1 MDNINQNLQILVCLV
16 LLNKDNFPYL
26 SLVNQ
31 QNQLL
36 RDAVQYGTQLSEE
49 ERQNVVKVRR
59 QKIKVHTLYPEM
71 FLNPNI
77 PLQLTDLSGDSYE
90 VPGWFQCH
98 NLMRHIHE
106 TLPELGKIDIYIESF
121 TDKPDQL
128 GSQSYTKHLK
138 YLLFN
143 NPHGPQAMIVYPE
156 LEDS

>member
-1 MDNINQNLQILVCLV
+1 
-16 LLNKDNFPYL
+16 
-26 SLVNQ
+26 
-31 QNQLL
+31 
-36 RDAVQYGTQLSEE
+36 
-49 ERQNVVKVRR
+49 
-59 QKIKVHTLYPEM
+59 M
-71 FLNPNI
+71 FLNPSI
-77 PLQLTDLSGDSYE
+77 PLLLTDLSGDSYE

-143 NPHGPQAMIVYPE
+143 NPYGPQAMIVYPE